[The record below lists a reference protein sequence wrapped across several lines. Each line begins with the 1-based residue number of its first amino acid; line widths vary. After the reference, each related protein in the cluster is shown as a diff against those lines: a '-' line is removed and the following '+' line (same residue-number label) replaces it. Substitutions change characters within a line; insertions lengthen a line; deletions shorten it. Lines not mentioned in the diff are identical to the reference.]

1 MLVLD
6 GTPTRRHPDGE
17 EALEPGDLVCF
28 PNGPEGAHKVTN
40 KSDAVARL
48 VIVST
53 YERPAVAVFPD
64 SDKLG
69 VWRDGERDMHMPP
82 RDSNVDYWTGET

>member
-1 MLVLD
+1 V
-6 GTPTRRHPDGE
+6 
-17 EALEPGDLVCF
+17 LEPGDLVCF

-40 KSDAVARL
+40 NSDAAARL
-48 VIVST
+48 IIVST

-69 VWRDGERDMHMPP
+69 V
-82 RDSNVDYWTGET
+82 

>member
-1 MLVLD
+1 M
-6 GTPTRRHPDGE
+6 
-17 EALEPGDLVCF
+17 CF

-69 VWRDGERDMHMPP
+69 VWPDGERDMHMSP
-82 RDSNVDYWTGET
+82 RDSNVDYWTGEA